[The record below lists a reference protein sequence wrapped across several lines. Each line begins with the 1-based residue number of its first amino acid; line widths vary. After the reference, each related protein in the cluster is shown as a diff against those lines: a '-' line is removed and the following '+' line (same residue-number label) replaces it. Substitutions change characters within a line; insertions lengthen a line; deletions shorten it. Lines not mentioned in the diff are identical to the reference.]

1 MPEESAYEIFQ
12 RLMNDLVHDAA
23 KRHKKICDECWG
35 IGYVNTNPAEPETA
49 CAFKCSHCNGT
60 GWQHAE

>member
-1 MPEESAYEIFQ
+1 M
-12 RLMNDLVHDAA
+12 MNDLVHDAA
-23 KRHKKICDECWG
+23 KKHKKICDECWG